1 MFATSVMEKATDF
14 LSKKH
19 KCDRSLL
26 DYIGIWE
33 FPVREKKLALFNVED
48 PISPSFRSTVAY
60 ELT

>member
-1 MFATSVMEKATDF
+1 MEKATDF

-19 KCDRSLL
+19 RCDKSLL